1 MGKLFGTDGVRGLV
15 NKDLTSELA
24 LKLGASIAKIRKQK
38 LKKEHL
44 TFVIGSDTR
53 KSKDMLS
60 FAVIAGILSEGDN
73 IIDVGVLPTPAISY
87 LITKYQLDGGIV
99 ISASHNP
106 SEYNGIKVLNEK
118 GYKLSEKE
126 EEEIEEEVLHIGWNA
141 NINEVGTYERKP
153 NAKEEYI
160 DYLCSTIKNPITDI
174 KILVDTANGA
184 ASVTAPLLFD
194 KLKANYTLIN
204 ANPDGLNINANAGS
218 THIDVLQ
225 EKVREGYDLGIAYD
239 GDADRCILVDEKGRV
254 IDGDYILA
262 IAGLYKKEK
271 GLLPKNTIVGTV
283 MSNLGFIKCC
293 EKNSINV
300 IKTKVGDKYV
310 LEEMLKEDYTLG
322 GEQSGHI
329 IFKELATTGDGE
341 LTSLQI
347 LNILSEK
354 HEKLSVLADAME
366 KYPQVLINVETTPKG
381 KEDYLENTKI
391 QSEIKRIEEILK
403 DDGRILVR
411 ASGTENLIRI
421 MIEGKNTE
429 EIETL
434 AKGLERIMKM
444 ELDEKN

>member
-1 MGKLFGTDGVRGLV
+1 
-15 NKDLTSELA
+15 
-24 LKLGASIAKIRKQK
+24 
-38 LKKEHL
+38 
-44 TFVIGSDTR
+44 
-53 KSKDMLS
+53 
-60 FAVIAGILSEGDN
+60 
-73 IIDVGVLPTPAISY
+73 
-87 LITKYQLDGGIV
+87 
-99 ISASHNP
+99 
-106 SEYNGIKVLNEK
+106 
-118 GYKLSEKE
+118 
-126 EEEIEEEVLHIGWNA
+126 
-141 NINEVGTYERKP
+141 
-153 NAKEEYI
+153 
-160 DYLCSTIKNPITDI
+160 
-174 KILVDTANGA
+174 
-184 ASVTAPLLFD
+184 
-194 KLKANYTLIN
+194 
-204 ANPDGLNINANAGS
+204 
-218 THIDVLQ
+218 
-225 EKVREGYDLGIAYD
+225 
-239 GDADRCILVDEKGRV
+239 
-254 IDGDYILA
+254 
-262 IAGLYKKEK
+262 
-271 GLLPKNTIVGTV
+271 

-293 EKNSINV
+293 EKNGING

-310 LEEMLKEDYTLG
+310 LEEMLKEDYVLG

-391 QSEIKRIEEILK
+391 QTEIKRIEEILK

-434 AKGLERIMKM
+434 AKGLEQIMKT